1 MTRILIIRHGQSEWN
16 AAGRWQ
22 GQADPPLTDLGRHQA
37 WSAAAHLGAVDAIVA
52 SPLQRAADT
61 AEIIGEQLG
70 VGPVS
75 YDPDLVER
83 DAGEWSGLTK
93 PEIEDAFPG
102 YLAQGD
108 RPPSFETED
117 ALQHRA
123 LRALS
128 QIAVT
133 YGDADVLVVSHGG
146 VVYALEALEG
156 IELVRIPN
164 LGGRWLSHDGT
175 DPRSGLTLGDRVIL
189 VDPDETTIPA
199 QL

>member
-1 MTRILIIRHGQSEWN
+1 MTRILMIRHGQSEWN

-37 WSAAAHLGAVDAIVA
+37 RSAAAHLGAVDAIVA

-70 VGPVS
+70 IGPVS
-75 YDPDLVER
+75 YDPRLVER

-93 PEIEDAFPG
+93 PEIEAAYPG
-102 YLAQGD
+102 YIADGR

-117 ALQHRA
+117 ALQVRA
-123 LRALS
+123 LRALDRM
-128 QIAVT
+128 AEA

-146 VVYALEALEG
+146 VIYALEALDG

-164 LGGRWLSHDGT
+164 LGGRWMAHGEG
-175 DPRSGLTLGDRVIL
+175 GLTLGERVIL

>member
-1 MTRILIIRHGQSEWN
+1 MTRILMIRHGQSEWN
-16 AAGRWQ
+16 ATGRWQ
-22 GQADPPLTDLGRHQA
+22 GQADPPLTELGRHQA

-61 AEIIGEQLG
+61 AEIIAEQLG

-75 YDPDLVER
+75 FDPDLVER

-93 PEIEDAFPG
+93 PEIEAEYPG
-102 YLAQGD
+102 YIGRGD
-108 RPPSFETED
+108 RPPSFERED
-117 ALQHRA
+117 DLQVRA
-123 LRALS
+123 LRALDR
-128 QIAVT
+128 IAAT

-146 VVYALEALEG
+146 VIYALEALEALEF
-156 IELVRIPN
+156 IRVPN
-164 LGGRWLSHDGT
+164 LGGRWIDHDGT
-175 DPRSGLTLGDRVIL
+175 GIKLGQRVIL